1 MATIRDIAKK
11 SGYAKSTISRY
22 INGTGYVAKQTGL
35 NIQKVIDEL
44 NYHPNQLARE
54 LSTGDTNRIGV
65 VIPFATPH
73 YVTELVRG
81 LLDSAISAKEEL
93 LLLPSGYDIN
103 KELRYLKQLRDH
115 EFDSLIFTSRQLS
128 LSKVAEYRQYGQ
140 IVCMDDAS
148 QYGLSSV
155 YVKRDTGFKELFAW
169 LRHQHV
175 HKIALLFSRTE
186 NASPTYR
193 TEMHFLRSSM
203 PNVDYTTFNGINAY
217 PDAQKV
223 VSAIVDGHFD
233 CVIANTDDV
242 AAYLMRALPKM
253 MMKHLPLIVSTESQI
268 TGRLL
273 QIPSI
278 CDHAYELGGKLF
290 EAAIADHP
298 VQVSLD
304 SKFMQQ
310 RRLME

>member
-1 MATIRDIAKK
+1 MATIRDIAKQ

-35 NIQKVIDEL
+35 NIQKVIDKL

-65 VIPFATPH
+65 VIPYAKHH

-93 LLLPSGYDIN
+93 LLLPSEYDIN

-115 EFDSLIFTSRQLS
+115 EFESLIFTSRQLS
-128 LSKVAEYRQYGQ
+128 LSKVAEYRQYGR
-140 IVCMDDAS
+140 IVCMEDAS
-148 QYGLSSV
+148 KYGLSSV
-155 YVKRDTGFKELFAW
+155 YVRRETGFQELFEW
-169 LRHQHV
+169 LRHKPI

-186 NASPTYR
+186 NISPTYR
-193 TEMHFLRSSM
+193 VEMHFLRSLM
-203 PNVDYTTFNGINAY
+203 LNADYETFNGINAY
-217 PDAQKV
+217 PDTQKV
-223 VSAIVDGHFD
+223 ISAIVHGHFD

-242 AAYLMRALPKM
+242 AAYLIKALPKM
-253 MMKHLPLIVSTESQI
+253 MNRMPLIVSAESQI
-268 TGRLL
+268 SGRLL
-273 QIPSI
+273 QIPSV

-304 SKFMQQ
+304 SRFMRQ
-310 RRLME
+310 RTLME